1 MQSNA
6 AYHVATTWNDLLK
19 YTYFWKECPP
29 VKCPYF
35 YFAAL
40 PKSLTKCSSM
50 CPKTSIVLHLSP
62 WLSKKKLLR
71 RNDVIFPKALSLRFT
86 HLVSVVYNY
95 LLSSA
100 TRIPFLVLWCLLVD
114 IRRMGTW
121 FISPVLPFFP
131 FVHWRPSCL
140 LTFVRLLYNV
150 LFKAGFDDNE
160 QFFTMFAYRETRKN
174 SDNLEATKSF
184 GILSRPTASFSSL
197 DD

>member
-1 MQSNA
+1 MQHIMLRLHETICLNTHISERNVPLSNA
-6 AYHVATTWNDLLK
+6 LTFTLLLFQNPWRSVLLCVQK
-19 YTYFWKECPP
+19 RQLF
-29 VKCPYF
+29 
-35 YFAAL
+35 
-40 PKSLTKCSSM
+40 
-50 CPKTSIVLHLSP
+50 SICLHDYL
-62 WLSKKKLLR
+62 KKKLLR
-71 RNDVIFPKALSLRFT
+71 RNHVIFPKALSLKFT